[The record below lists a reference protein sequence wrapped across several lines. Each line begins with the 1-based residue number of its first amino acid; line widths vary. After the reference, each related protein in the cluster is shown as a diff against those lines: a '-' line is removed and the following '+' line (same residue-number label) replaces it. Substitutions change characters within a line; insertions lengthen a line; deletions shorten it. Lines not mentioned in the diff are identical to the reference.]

1 MDSVDLTPVIGLIT
15 KGGPAAI
22 VLSVLYGLAMLVRE
36 IRGGKVSAVQNA
48 DLVTR
53 VGALEAE
60 MQKIKDLLEEA
71 QGENHRLRYQ
81 RDQAR
86 IRVEFLEQLHDIQ
99 PRTKW
104 PEEEDS

>member
-1 MDSVDLTPVIGLIT
+1 MTPVISQIM

-22 VLSVLYGLAMLVRE
+22 VLSILYGLAMLVRE
-36 IRGGKVSAVQNA
+36 IRGGKVSAGQNA
-48 DLVTR
+48 DLVAR
-53 VGALEAE
+53 VGALETE

-71 QGENHRLRYQ
+71 QGEAHRLRYQ

-86 IRVEFLEQLHDIQ
+86 VRVEYLEQLHNVQ

>member
-1 MDSVDLTPVIGLIT
+1 MISQIM

-22 VLSVLYGLAMLVRE
+22 VLSILYGLAMLVRE
-36 IRGGKVSAVQNA
+36 IRGGKVSAGQNA
-48 DLVTR
+48 DLVAR
-53 VGALEAE
+53 VGALETE

-71 QGENHRLRYQ
+71 QGEAHRLRYQ

-86 IRVEFLEQLHDIQ
+86 VRVEYLEQLHNVQ

>member
-1 MDSVDLTPVIGLIT
+1 MDLTPVISQIM

-22 VLSVLYGLAMLVRE
+22 VLSILYGLAMLVRE
-36 IRGGKVSAVQNA
+36 IRGGKVSAGQNA
-48 DLVTR
+48 DLVAR
-53 VGALEAE
+53 VGALETE

-71 QGENHRLRYQ
+71 QGEAHRLRYQ

-86 IRVEFLEQLHDIQ
+86 VRVEYLEQLHNVQ